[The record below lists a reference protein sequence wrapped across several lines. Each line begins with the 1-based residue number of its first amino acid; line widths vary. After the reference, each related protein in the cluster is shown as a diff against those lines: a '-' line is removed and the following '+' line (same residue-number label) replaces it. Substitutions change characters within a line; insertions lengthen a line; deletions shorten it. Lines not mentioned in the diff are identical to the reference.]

1 MLPYSEI
8 ENISNEEAVAYF
20 GTLTRN
26 AIPCGDLENLLDW
39 SGLAKRHPVT
49 SAWEGDLIDFMVSD
63 AVPALCEGLK
73 ELFSHLNKSRSI
85 TVDTTTQPWA
95 GKLNAL
101 CEGLVAAG
109 QMNQSVCDDVMTLA
123 GGLAYEGLDVA
134 AVQAVRDQHAA
145 DLAETAEFEARS
157 AALIAWRTKWDSL
170 MNIHVNPLQD
180 ANDFSDA
187 STIAAL
193 QAMASDWSN

>member
-1 MLPYSEI
+1 ML
-8 ENISNEEAVAYF
+8 
-20 GTLTRN
+20 
-26 AIPCGDLENLLDW
+26 CGSFI
-39 SGLAKRHPVT
+39 SGLIAGGVISQDT
-49 SAWEGDLIDFMVSD
+49 ADGFI
-63 AVPALCEGLK
+63 ALG
-73 ELFSHLNKSRSI
+73 
-85 TVDTTTQPWA
+85 
-95 GKLNAL
+95 
-101 CEGLVAAG
+101 
-109 QMNQSVCDDVMTLA
+109 
-123 GGLAYEGLDVA
+123 GGLAYPGLGED